1 MARATP
7 PRLLCRPTLF
17 YTQRPPPSLPPSSPP
32 GLSGCWGGR
41 LPHARG
47 SMLPSLVLLP
57 PPASL
62 PVPLLRCRRLLLAL
76 LPPSRARVGGAEVA
90 AIAVDVET
98 VSLTHRRRCSQ
109 VLLRGADL
117 LVGTRRH
124 GHLSTTRGRGP
135 CGLSRLP
142 AVQLLARRRPCSL
155 VLLQGLFPHLLGPHL
170 PPYCPGLSVG
180 ARRPWPT
187 LSAP

>member
-7 PRLLCRPTLF
+7 PHLLCRPTPL

-32 GLSGCWGGR
+32 GLSGCWGAACHMPGAQCSPPWCYCHR
-41 LPHARG
+41 PHRCLSRSSASVVSSWPSSLRAERG
-47 SMLPSLVLLP
+47 W
-57 PPASL
+57 
-62 PVPLLRCRRLLLAL
+62 
-76 LPPSRARVGGAEVA
+76 GGAEVA

-98 VSLTHRRRCSQ
+98 VSLTHRRRFSQ

-135 CGLSRLP
+135 CGLSRQP